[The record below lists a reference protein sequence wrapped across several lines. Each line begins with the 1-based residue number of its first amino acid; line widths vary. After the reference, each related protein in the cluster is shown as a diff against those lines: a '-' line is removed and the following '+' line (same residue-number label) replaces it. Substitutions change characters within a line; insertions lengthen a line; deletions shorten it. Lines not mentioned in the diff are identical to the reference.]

1 MRKELNTVSL
11 RDIFKLC
18 VSVEGK
24 DNKQVKDTIF
34 KDIDGVDIRGYRI
47 VLGVLD
53 AETNEF
59 IPNCPPEQTEAI
71 MLMKV

>member
-1 MRKELNTVSL
+1 MRKELDTVSL